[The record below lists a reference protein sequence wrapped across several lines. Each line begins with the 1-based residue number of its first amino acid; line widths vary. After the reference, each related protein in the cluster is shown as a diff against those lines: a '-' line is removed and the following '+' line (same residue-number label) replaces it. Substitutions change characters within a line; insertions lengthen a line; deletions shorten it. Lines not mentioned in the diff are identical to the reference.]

1 MLLAPVAPIA
11 AGILSTVEYAS
22 VAVITMSLAAGSI
35 RAPRR
40 GTGFLVP
47 RTSSIDGLPSLITGC
62 TYLDLKWPH
71 LGRAEDELVRASVGR
86 FGDDRHL
93 VLDDEQLSASVFGE
107 LAQVL
112 DIRGAPLDT
121 SVTRWD
127 RAFPQ
132 YRPGHL
138 IRVANVEEEVA
149 ALDGLAVAGAALRGV
164 GIPAC
169 IGSGRSAARLV
180 LGSLSGG
187 RAGAGGPGGTGGTGG
202 SGGTGTRDARSGRPR
217 DGTVTAGR

>member
-1 MLLAPVAPIA
+1 M
-11 AGILSTVEYAS
+11 
-22 VAVITMSLAAGSI
+22 
-35 RAPRR
+35 
-40 GTGFLVP
+40 
-47 RTSSIDGLPSLITGC
+47 
-62 TYLDLKWPH
+62 
-71 LGRAEDELVRASVGR
+71 GR

-93 VLDDEQLSASVFGE
+93 MLDDEQLRASVFGE
-107 LAQVL
+107 LARVL
-112 DIRGAPLDT
+112 DIRGVPLDT

-138 IRVANVEEEVA
+138 IRVAKVEEEVA

-180 LGSLSGG
+180 LESLSGG
-187 RAGAGGPGGTGGTGG
+187 RAGAGGPSGTGGTGG
-202 SGGTGTRDARSGRPR
+202 PSGTGTRDATPGVPET
-217 DGTVTAGR
+217 GP